1 MKKITLTAAAALFAA
16 STFASASC
24 ASFAG
29 QIKDGLKCTAQCT
42 AAHAQCLKD
51 GLDYS
56 LLTSP
61 SDAGD
66 RLSSNLSVR
75 SACWKEAASCQK
87 ACAG

>member
-16 STFASASC
+16 STFASAS
-24 ASFAG
+24 FAG
-29 QIKDGLKCTAQCT
+29 QITDGLKCTAQCT

-87 ACAG
+87 SCAG